1 MEQENKENQ
10 EQLQG
15 GALGNSSQEEQ
26 TANPPKEEVE
36 EKPKR
41 ELQEQREQS
50 RTCSGYAESRTKSA
64 KGQLTE
70 EEKLKRNKLMVVGA
84 AIIGCVFIFGWLFT
98 SLSGGD
104 DSVNGRNGFNTEMPD
119 ADQGSSKIAD
129 KSKAYE
135 MDRVKKSQ
143 QERHDLGAYSM
154 SETDSV
160 SVSDEMNLM
169 ATSAQKDEEVSPAKQ
184 KVDQSAA
191 ACNELS
197 QTLGNFYQPSEATA
211 NEELKSRIAELEQKL
226 VTQTTTNSST
236 VDDQMALMEKSYQ
249 LAAKYMPTV
258 QNSDGQVTYA
268 EAGEQ
273 SSSGNQ
279 QGKKRKVSPV
289 QQVTKTVVSALGGQV
304 YDDEDDSGDF
314 TFQSFNTAVG
324 SGGGVSRKNTISAS
338 VYGYQTVTDGQT
350 VRLRLLEPMAVD
362 EQIIPKNSI
371 VVGTTKI
378 QGERLSIT
386 VTSIENGRMI
396 IPVELSVYD
405 TDGQEGIFIPNSMEV
420 SAAKEVAANM
430 GGSMGSSINIS
441 SDAKAQ
447 LASDIGKGL
456 IQGTSQ
462 YVAKKMRT
470 VKVHLKAGYQ
480 VLLYQKEN

>member
-1 MEQENKENQ
+1 MEQP
-10 EQLQG
+10 QG
-15 GALGNSSQEEQ
+15 GALGSSSPEGQKNERQKQE
-26 TANPPKEEVE
+26 PKPRKE
-36 EKPKR
+36 
-41 ELQEQREQS
+41 
-50 RTCSGYAESRTKSA
+50 
-64 KGQLTE
+64 LTE
-70 EEKLKRNKLMVVGA
+70 EEKLKRNKMMVLGAAVIVMVV
-84 AIIGCVFIFGWLFT
+84 IVLWLFS
-98 SLSGGD
+98 SLGGGSD
-104 DSVNGRNGFNTEMPD
+104 DAVGSSGFNTEIPD
-119 ADQGSSKIAD
+119 ADQGSTGIAD

-135 MDRVKKSQ
+135 MDGVKKNQ
-143 QERHDLGAYSM
+143 QARHDLGAYSV

-160 SVSDEMNLM
+160 AVTDDMNLM
-169 ATSAQKDEEVSPAKQ
+169 AKAERKDEEVSPAKQ
-184 KVDQSAA
+184 RVQQSAA

-197 QTLGNFYQPSEATA
+197 QTLGSFYQPSGDAA
-211 NEELKSRIAELEQKL
+211 NEELKNRIAELEQKL
-226 VTQTTTNSST
+226 SSQTSANNT

-249 LAAKYMPTV
+249 LAAKYMPAA
-258 QNSDGQVTYA
+258 QGGNGQVAYA
-268 EAGEQ
+268 GAGEQ
-273 SSSGNQ
+273 ETSGQ

-289 QQVTKTVVSALGGQV
+289 QQVAKTVVSALSNQV
-304 YDDEDDSGDF
+304 YDNEDDDGGF
-314 TFQSFNTAVG
+314 AFNSFNTAVG
-324 SGGGVSRKNTISAS
+324 SGGGVSRQNTISAS

-362 EQIIPKNSI
+362 KRIIPKNSVI
-371 VVGTTKI
+371 VGATKI
-378 QGERLSIT
+378 QGERLCIT
-386 VTSIENGRMI
+386 ITSIENGRMI

-447 LASDIGKGL
+447 LASDVGKGL

-470 VKVHLKAGYQ
+470 IKVHLKAGYQ

>member
-15 GALGNSSQEEQ
+15 GALGNSSQAEQ
-26 TANPPKEEVE
+26 TANPTKEEVE
-36 EKPKR
+36 KKPKR
-41 ELQEQREQS
+41 E
-50 RTCSGYAESRTKSA
+50 
-64 KGQLTE
+64 LTE
-70 EEKLKRNKLMVVGA
+70 EEKLKRNKLMVLGA
-84 AIIGCVFIFGWLFT
+84 AIIGCVFILGWLFT
-98 SLSGGD
+98 SLSGDNENVTGK
-104 DSVNGRNGFNTEMPD
+104 NGFNTEMPD

-135 MDRVKKSQ
+135 MDGVKKNQ
-143 QERHDLGAYSM
+143 QERHDLGSYSM

-169 ATSAQKDEEVSPAKQ
+169 ETPAQKDEDVSPAKQ
-184 KVDQSAA
+184 KVEQSAA

-197 QTLGNFYQPSEATA
+197 QTLGNFYQPSEAAA
-211 NEELKSRIAELEQKL
+211 NEELKSRISELEQKL
-226 VTQTTTNSST
+226 ANQTASGGST
-236 VDDQMALMEKSYQ
+236 IDDQMALMEKSYQ
-249 LAAKYMPTV
+249 LAAKYMPTA
-258 QNSDGQVTYA
+258 QNGEGQVSYA
-268 EAGEQ
+268 RAGEQ
-273 SSSGNQ
+273 GTSGQ

-289 QQVTKTVVSALGGQV
+289 QQVTKTVVSALGGQM
-304 YDDEDDSGDF
+304 YDDEEDSGGL

-338 VYGYQTVTDGQT
+338 VYGHQTVTDGQT

-362 EQIIPKNSI
+362 ERIIPKGSVI
-371 VVGTTKI
+371 VGAAKI
-378 QGERLSIT
+378 QGERLSINI
-386 VTSIENGRMI
+386 TSIENGRMI

-430 GGSMGSSINIS
+430 GGLMGSSINIS

-470 VKVHLKAGYQ
+470 IKVHLKAGYQ

>member
-1 MEQENKENQ
+1 MKKQ
-10 EQLQG
+10 EQVQG
-15 GALGNSSQEEQ
+15 GALANSSPEGQGSEE
-26 TANPPKEEVE
+26 TAASPKEER
-36 EKPKR
+36 KPKK
-41 ELQEQREQS
+41 E
-50 RTCSGYAESRTKSA
+50 
-64 KGQLTE
+64 LTE
-70 EEKLKRNKLMVVGA
+70 EEKQRRNKMMVLGA
-84 AIIGCVFIFGWLFT
+84 AVIGIVFILFWLFS
-98 SLSGGD
+98 SLSSGGD
-104 DSVNGRNGFNTEMPD
+104 ENAKGRNGFNTEMPD
-119 ADQGSSKIAD
+119 ADQGSSRIAD
-129 KSKAYE
+129 KDKAYE
-135 MDRVKKSQ
+135 MDGVKKNQ
-143 QERHDLGAYSM
+143 QARHDLGSYSM
-154 SETDSV
+154 NETDSV

-169 ATSAQKDEEVSPAKQ
+169 ATSAPKDNDESPAKQ
-184 KVDQSAA
+184 KVEQSAA

-197 QTLGNFYQPSEATA
+197 QTLGNFYQPSEAAA

-226 VTQTTTNSST
+226 ATQTTTNNST

-249 LAAKYMPTV
+249 LAAKYMPAA
-258 QNSDGQVTYA
+258 QNGQVAYA
-268 EAGEQ
+268 GAGEQ
-273 SSSGNQ
+273 GQVSSQ

-289 QQVTKTVVSALGGQV
+289 QQVTKTVVSALGGQMV
-304 YDDEDDSGDF
+304 DDEDDGGF

-324 SGGGVSRKNTISAS
+324 SGGSVSRKNTISAS
-338 VYGYQTVTDGQT
+338 VYGYQTVTDGQA

-362 EQIIPKNSI
+362 ERIIPKGAII
-371 VVGTTKI
+371 VGATKI
-378 QGERLSIT
+378 QGERLNIT
-386 VTSIENGRMI
+386 ITSIENGKTI

-405 TDGQEGIFIPNSMEV
+405 TDGQQGIFIPNSMEV

>member
-1 MEQENKENQ
+1 MEKEEKKELEQEQ
-10 EQLQG
+10 TQG
-15 GALGNSSQEEQ
+15 GALGSSSQEEQ
-26 TANPPKEEVE
+26 PSEERQE
-36 EKPKR
+36 EQAQPSERKPKR
-41 ELQEQREQS
+41 E
-50 RTCSGYAESRTKSA
+50 
-64 KGQLTE
+64 LTE
-70 EEKLKRNKLMVVGA
+70 EEKLKRNKMLVLGA
-84 AIIGCVFIFGWLFT
+84 AVIGCILILGWLFT
-98 SLSGGD
+98 SLNGSEENVSGK
-104 DSVNGRNGFNTEMPD
+104 NGFNTEMPD
-119 ADQGSSKIAD
+119 ADQGSSNIAD

-135 MDRVKKSQ
+135 MDGVKKNQ
-143 QERHDLGAYSM
+143 QARHDLGAYSM

-169 ATSAQKDEEVSPAKQ
+169 STSVPKEEDVSPAKQ
-184 KVDQSAA
+184 KVEQSAA

-197 QTLGNFYQPSEATA
+197 QTLGNFYQPSEAAA
-211 NEELKSRIAELEQKL
+211 NEELKNRISELEQKL
-226 VTQTTTNSST
+226 ATQTTTNSST

-249 LAAKYMPTV
+249 LAAKYMPTA

-268 EAGEQ
+268 GAGEQ
-273 SSSGNQ
+273 GQASSSQ

-289 QQVTKTVVSALGGQV
+289 QQVTKTVVSALGGQM
-304 YDDEDDSGDF
+304 YDDEDDSGGF

-324 SGGGVSRKNTISAS
+324 SCGGVTRKNTISAS

-350 VRLRLLEPMAVD
+350 VKLRLLEPMAID
-362 EQIIPKNSI
+362 ERIIPKNSI

-378 QGERLSIT
+378 QGERLCIT
-386 VTSIENGRMI
+386 ITSVENGRMI

-470 VKVHLKAGYQ
+470 IKVHLKAGYQ

>member
-1 MEQENKENQ
+1 MEQENKEKQ

-15 GALGNSSQEEQ
+15 GALDSLSQEAQ
-26 TANPPKEEVE
+26 TANLPKEEVA
-36 EKPKR
+36 EKPKH
-41 ELQEQREQS
+41 E
-50 RTCSGYAESRTKSA
+50 
-64 KGQLTE
+64 LTE
-70 EEKLKRNKLMVVGA
+70 EEKLKRNKLMVLGA
-84 AIIGCVFIFGWLFT
+84 AIIGCFFILGWLFT

-135 MDRVKKSQ
+135 MDGVKKNQ

-169 ATSAQKDEEVSPAKQ
+169 ATSAQKDEDVSPAKQ
-184 KVDQSAA
+184 KVEQSAA

-197 QTLGNFYQPSEATA
+197 QTLGNFYQPSEAAA
-211 NEELKSRIAELEQKL
+211 NEELKSRISELEQKL
-226 VTQTTTNSST
+226 ASQTASGGST

-249 LAAKYMPTV
+249 LAAKYMPTA
-258 QNSDGQVTYA
+258 QGSNGEQVTYA
-268 EAGEQ
+268 GAGEQ
-273 SSSGNQ
+273 QTSGGQ

-289 QQVTKTVVSALGGQV
+289 QQVTKKVVSALGGQM
-304 YDDEDDSGDF
+304 YDDEEDDGSF

-324 SGGGVSRKNTISAS
+324 AGGGVSRKNTISAS

-350 VRLRLLEPMAVD
+350 VRLRLMEPMAVD
-362 EQIIPKNSI
+362 ERIIPKNSI

-378 QGERLSIT
+378 QGERLCIT
-386 VTSIENGRMI
+386 ITSIENGRMI

-405 TDGQEGIFIPNSMEV
+405 TDGQEGISIPNSMEV

-447 LASDIGKGL
+447 LASDLGKGL

-462 YVAKKMRT
+462 YIAKKMRT

>member
-1 MEQENKENQ
+1 M
-10 EQLQG
+10 QG
-15 GALGNSSQEEQ
+15 GALDSLSQEAQ
-26 TANPPKEEVE
+26 TANLPKEEVA
-36 EKPKR
+36 EKPKH
-41 ELQEQREQS
+41 E
-50 RTCSGYAESRTKSA
+50 
-64 KGQLTE
+64 LTE
-70 EEKLKRNKLMVVGA
+70 EEKLKRNKLMVLGA
-84 AIIGCVFIFGWLFT
+84 AIIGCFFILGWLFT

-135 MDRVKKSQ
+135 MDGVKKNQ

-169 ATSAQKDEEVSPAKQ
+169 ATSAQKDEDVSPAKQ
-184 KVDQSAA
+184 KVEQSAA

-197 QTLGNFYQPSEATA
+197 QTLGNFYQPSEAAA
-211 NEELKSRIAELEQKL
+211 NEELKSRISELEQKL
-226 VTQTTTNSST
+226 ASQTASGGST

-249 LAAKYMPTV
+249 LAAKYMPTA
-258 QNSDGQVTYA
+258 QGSNGEQVTYA
-268 EAGEQ
+268 GAGEQ
-273 SSSGNQ
+273 QTSGGQ

-289 QQVTKTVVSALGGQV
+289 QQVTKTVVSALGGQM
-304 YDDEDDSGDF
+304 YDDEEDDGSF

-324 SGGGVSRKNTISAS
+324 AGGGVSRKNTISAS

-350 VRLRLLEPMAVD
+350 VRLRLMEPMAVD
-362 EQIIPKNSI
+362 ERIIPKNSI

-378 QGERLSIT
+378 QGERLCIT
-386 VTSIENGRMI
+386 ITSIENGRMI

-405 TDGQEGIFIPNSMEV
+405 TDGQEGISIPNSMEV

-447 LASDIGKGL
+447 LASDLGKGL

-462 YVAKKMRT
+462 YIAKKMRT

>member
-1 MEQENKENQ
+1 M
-10 EQLQG
+10 QG
-15 GALGNSSQEEQ
+15 GALGNSSQEAQ
-26 TANPPKEEVE
+26 TANPTKEEVA
-36 EKPKR
+36 EKPKH
-41 ELQEQREQS
+41 E
-50 RTCSGYAESRTKSA
+50 
-64 KGQLTE
+64 LTE
-70 EEKLKRNKLMVVGA
+70 EEKLKRNKLMVLGA
-84 AIIGCVFIFGWLFT
+84 AIIGCIFILGWLFT
-98 SLSGGD
+98 SLSGSD

-135 MDRVKKSQ
+135 MDGVKKNQ

-184 KVDQSAA
+184 KVEQSAA
-191 ACNELS
+191 ACNELN
-197 QTLGNFYQPSEATA
+197 QTLGNFYQPSEAAA
-211 NEELKSRIAELEQKL
+211 NEELKSRISELEQKL
-226 VTQTTTNSST
+226 ASQTASGGSS

-249 LAAKYMPTV
+249 LAAKYMPTA
-258 QNSDGQVTYA
+258 QGSNGEQVTYA
-268 EAGEQ
+268 GAGEQ
-273 SSSGNQ
+273 QTSGQ

-289 QQVTKTVVSALGGQV
+289 QQVTKTVVSALGGQM
-304 YDDEDDSGDF
+304 YDDEEDNGGF

-324 SGGGVSRKNTISAS
+324 SGSGVSRKNTISAS
-338 VYGYQTVTDGQT
+338 VYGYQTVIYGQT

-362 EQIIPKNSI
+362 ERIIPKNSI

-378 QGERLSIT
+378 QGERLCIT
-386 VTSIENGRMI
+386 ITSIENGRMI

-447 LASDIGKGL
+447 LVSDLGKGL

-462 YVAKKMRT
+462 YIAKKMRT
-470 VKVHLKAGYQ
+470 VKVHLKAGYL

>member
-15 GALGNSSQEEQ
+15 GALGNSSQEGQDYEPQ
-26 TANPPKEEVE
+26 NTEPTA
-36 EKPKR
+36 KPKR
-41 ELQEQREQS
+41 E
-50 RTCSGYAESRTKSA
+50 
-64 KGQLTE
+64 LTE
-70 EEKLKRNKLMVVGA
+70 EEKLKRNKLMVLGA
-84 AIIGCVFIFGWLFT
+84 AIIGCVFILGWLFT

-135 MDRVKKSQ
+135 MDGVKKSQ

-160 SVSDEMNLM
+160 TVSDEMNLM

-184 KVDQSAA
+184 KVEQSAA

-197 QTLGNFYQPSEATA
+197 QTLGNFYQPSEAAA

-226 VTQTTTNSST
+226 ASQTSSGNNT
-236 VDDQMALMEKSYQ
+236 VDEQMALMEKSYQ
-249 LAAKYMPTV
+249 LAAKYMPTA
-258 QNSDGQVTYA
+258 QGGNGEQVTYA
-268 EAGEQ
+268 GAGEQ
-273 SSSGNQ
+273 ASSGSL

-289 QQVTKTVVSALGGQV
+289 QQVTKTVVSALGGQCM
-304 YDDEDDSGDF
+304 DDEDDGGF

-362 EQIIPKNSI
+362 ERIIPKGAII
-371 VVGTTKI
+371 VGATKI
-378 QGERLSIT
+378 QGERLNIT
-386 VTSIENGRMI
+386 ITSIENGKII

-405 TDGQEGIFIPNSMEV
+405 TDGQQGIFIPNSMEV

-447 LASDIGKGL
+447 LVSDLGKGL

>member
-15 GALGNSSQEEQ
+15 GALGNSSQEAQ
-26 TANPPKEEVE
+26 TANLPKEEVA
-36 EKPKR
+36 EKPKH
-41 ELQEQREQS
+41 E
-50 RTCSGYAESRTKSA
+50 
-64 KGQLTE
+64 LTE
-70 EEKLKRNKLMVVGA
+70 EEKLKRNKLMVFGA
-84 AIIGCVFIFGWLFT
+84 AIIGCIFILGWLFT

-135 MDRVKKSQ
+135 MDGVKKNQ

-184 KVDQSAA
+184 KVEQSAA

-197 QTLGNFYQPSEATA
+197 QTLGNFYQPSEAAA
-211 NEELKSRIAELEQKL
+211 NEELKSRISELEQKL
-226 VTQTTTNSST
+226 ASQTAAGGST

-249 LAAKYMPTV
+249 LAAKYMPTA
-258 QNSDGQVTYA
+258 QGSNGEQVTYA
-268 EAGEQ
+268 GVGEQ
-273 SSSGNQ
+273 QTSGQ
-279 QGKKRKVSPV
+279 QGKKRKVLPV
-289 QQVTKTVVSALGGQV
+289 QQVTKTVVSALSGQM
-304 YDDEDDSGDF
+304 YDDEEDDGCF

-371 VVGTTKI
+371 IVGGTKI
-378 QGERLSIT
+378 QGERLCIT
-386 VTSIENGRMI
+386 ITSIENGRMI

-447 LASDIGKGL
+447 LASDLGKGL

-462 YVAKKMRT
+462 YIAKKMRT

>member
-1 MEQENKENQ
+1 MEQENKEKQ

-15 GALGNSSQEEQ
+15 GALDSLSQEGQDNEPQ
-26 TANPPKEEVE
+26 KVE
-36 EKPKR
+36 ATEKQKR
-41 ELQEQREQS
+41 E
-50 RTCSGYAESRTKSA
+50 
-64 KGQLTE
+64 LTE
-70 EEKLKRNKLMVVGA
+70 EERLKRNKLMVLGA
-84 AIIGCVFIFGWLFT
+84 AIIGCVFILGWLFT
-98 SLSGGD
+98 SLSGND
-104 DSVNGRNGFNTEMPD
+104 ENVTGRNGFNTEMPD

-135 MDRVKKSQ
+135 MDGVKKNQ

-169 ATSAQKDEEVSPAKQ
+169 ATSAQKDEDVSPAKQ
-184 KVDQSAA
+184 KVEQSAA

-197 QTLGNFYQPSEATA
+197 QTLGNFYQPSEAAA
-211 NEELKSRIAELEQKL
+211 NEELKSRISELEQKL
-226 VTQTTTNSST
+226 ASQTASGGST

-249 LAAKYMPTV
+249 LAAKYMPTA
-258 QNSDGQVTYA
+258 QGSNGEQVTYA
-268 EAGEQ
+268 GAGEQ
-273 SSSGNQ
+273 QTSGGQ

-289 QQVTKTVVSALGGQV
+289 QQVTKKVVSALGGQM
-304 YDDEDDSGDF
+304 YDDEEDDGSF

-324 SGGGVSRKNTISAS
+324 AGGGVSRKNTISAS

-350 VRLRLLEPMAVD
+350 VRLRLMEPMAVD
-362 EQIIPKNSI
+362 ERIIPKNSI

-378 QGERLSIT
+378 QGERLCIT
-386 VTSIENGRMI
+386 ITSIENGRMI

-405 TDGQEGIFIPNSMEV
+405 TDGQEGISIPNSMEV

-447 LASDIGKGL
+447 LASDLGKGL

-462 YVAKKMRT
+462 YIAKKMRT

>member
-1 MEQENKENQ
+1 MELENKENQ

-15 GALGNSSQEEQ
+15 GALDRSSQEEQ
-26 TANPPKEEVE
+26 TANPPKEEME
-36 EKPKR
+36 EKPKH
-41 ELQEQREQS
+41 E
-50 RTCSGYAESRTKSA
+50 
-64 KGQLTE
+64 LTE
-70 EEKLKRNKLMVVGA
+70 EERLKRNKLMVLGA
-84 AIIGCVFIFGWLFT
+84 AIIGCVFILGWLFT
-98 SLSGGD
+98 SLSGSDENVSGK
-104 DSVNGRNGFNTEMPD
+104 NGFNTEMPD
-119 ADQGSSKIAD
+119 ADQGSSNIAD

-135 MDRVKKSQ
+135 MDGVKKSLQ
-143 QERHDLGAYSM
+143 ARHDLGAYSM
-154 SETDSV
+154 SEMDSV

-169 ATSAQKDEEVSPAKQ
+169 VTSTPKEDKESPAKQ
-184 KVDQSAA
+184 RVVQSAA

-197 QTLGNFYQPSEATA
+197 QTLGNFYQPSEAAA
-211 NEELKSRIAELEQKL
+211 NEELKSRIAELEEKL
-226 VTQTTTNSST
+226 ATQTSTNSNT

-249 LAAKYMPTV
+249 LAAKYMPAA
-258 QNSDGQVTYA
+258 QGGNGQVAYA
-268 EAGEQ
+268 GAGEQ
-273 SSSGNQ
+273 GTSGQ

-289 QQVTKTVVSALGGQV
+289 QQVAKTVGSALSNQV
-304 YDDEDDSGDF
+304 YDSEDDDGGFAFS
-314 TFQSFNTAVG
+314 SFNTAVG
-324 SGGGVSRKNTISAS
+324 ANGGVSRKNTISAS

-350 VRLRLLEPMAVD
+350 VKLRLLEPMAVD
-362 EQIIPKNSI
+362 ERIIPKGSI
-371 VVGTTKI
+371 IVGATKI
-378 QGERLSIT
+378 QGERLCIT

-420 SAAKEVAANM
+420 SAAKEIAANM

-447 LASDIGKGL
+447 LASDLGKGL

-470 VKVHLKAGYQ
+470 IKVNLKAGYQ

>member
-15 GALGNSSQEEQ
+15 GALGNSSQEGQ
-26 TANPPKEEVE
+26 TANPPKEEME

-41 ELQEQREQS
+41 E
-50 RTCSGYAESRTKSA
+50 
-64 KGQLTE
+64 LTE
-70 EEKLKRNKLMVVGA
+70 EEKLKRNKLMVLGT
-84 AIIGCVFIFGWLFT
+84 AIIGCIFILGWLFT

-104 DSVNGRNGFNTEMPD
+104 DSVNGKNGFNTEMPD

-135 MDRVKKSQ
+135 MDGVKKSQ

-154 SETDSV
+154 SDADSV

-184 KVDQSAA
+184 KVEQSAA

-197 QTLGNFYQPSEATA
+197 QTLGNFYQPSEAAA
-211 NEELKSRIAELEQKL
+211 NEELKSRISELEQKL
-226 VTQTTTNSST
+226 ASQTASGGST

-249 LAAKYMPTV
+249 LAAKYMPTA
-258 QNSDGQVTYA
+258 QNGEGQVSYA
-268 EAGEQ
+268 GAGEQ
-273 SSSGNQ
+273 QTSGK

-289 QQVTKTVVSALGGQV
+289 HQVTKTVVSALGGQM
-304 YDDEDDSGDF
+304 YDDEEDSGGL

-324 SGGGVSRKNTISAS
+324 SGGGVSQKNTISAS

-362 EQIIPKNSI
+362 ERIIPKNSI
-371 VVGTTKI
+371 IVGSTKI
-378 QGERLSIT
+378 QGERLCIT
-386 VTSIENGRMI
+386 ITSIENGRMI

-447 LASDIGKGL
+447 LVSDLGKGL